1 MKIMGLFLH
10 TTLYKEV
17 FMNNF
22 QHNLEKYA
30 ELAVKVGIN
39 LKEKEGLIV
48 TGNADTLPLARL
60 VVKKA
65 YEAGAKHVEFQ
76 LNDDEMSLMRF
87 KFGKDYVFE
96 SFPEWK
102 VDSLEAMYK
111 DNYHHIFILAS
122 DPELLKD
129 IDGEVVAKSQ
139 KSASQAMAPVMK
151 YRMTGITK
159 WNIIAM
165 PSIPWAKSVFPD
177 LSDDEAIDKL
187 WENIFAATRVD
198 QDDPVKEWEI
208 HDKNIKKYRN
218 FLNEKQ
224 FDKLVFK
231 GPGTD
236 LEVYLAEDHF
246 WMGGAKESQAGHSY
260 VANIPTEEVF
270 TTPHRLKVNGTL
282 KATKPL
288 SLNGKLVE
296 NFGFTFKDG
305 KVIDFY
311 AEKGYDVLEKLLQN
325 DEGAKYLGE
334 VALVQDD
341 SPISNTGI
349 LFNETL
355 FDENA
360 SCHFALGRAYAYAM
374 RNGSNMT
381 QEELSAKGAN
391 FSLIHVDFMVGG
403 PELDIIAYE
412 SNGNVVQLFKDGNW
426 VF

>member
-1 MKIMGLFLH
+1 MEKLE
-10 TTLYKEV
+10 K
-17 FMNNF
+17 
-22 QHNLEKYA
+22 NLEKYA

-39 LKEKEGLIV
+39 LKENEGLIIS
-48 TGNADTLPLARL
+48 GNVDTLPLARKIM
-60 VVKKA
+60 KKA
-65 YEAGAKHVEFQ
+65 YELGAKHVEFL
-76 LNDDEMSLMRF
+76 LNDDEMTLIRYENAKEF
-87 KFGKDYVFE
+87 VFE
-96 SFPEWK
+96 SFPQWK

-111 DNYHHIFILAS
+111 DNYHHIFISAP

-129 IDGEVVAKSQ
+129 VDGNVVATSQ
-139 KSASQAMAPVMK
+139 KSASLAMAPVMK

-177 LSDDEAIDKL
+177 LEEDAAIDAL
-187 WENIFAATRVD
+187 WEKIFQATRVD
-198 QDDPVKEWEI
+198 QDDPIGAWKT
-208 HDKNIKKYRN
+208 HDANIKKYRN

-224 FDKLVFK
+224 FEKLVMT

-236 LEVYLAEDHF
+236 LEVFLAEDHF
-246 WMGGAKESQAGHSY
+246 WMGGSKESLAGHSY
-260 VANIPTEEVF
+260 VANMPTEEVF
-270 TTPHRLKVNGTL
+270 TTPHRLKVNGKL

-288 SLNGKLVE
+288 SLNGKLVDD
-296 NFGFTFKDG
+296 FGFTFKDG
-305 KVIDFY
+305 KVVDFY
-311 AEKGYDVLEKLLQN
+311 AEKGYEVLEKLMEN

-349 LFNETL
+349 LFNNTL

-360 SCHFALGRAYAYAM
+360 SVHFALGRAYAYAM
-374 RNGSNMT
+374 QNGSNMT
-381 QEELSAKGAN
+381 QEELEAKGAN

-403 PELDIIAYE
+403 PELQLVGYE
-412 SNGNVVQLFKDGNW
+412 KDGTKVQLFKDGNW

>member
-1 MKIMGLFLH
+1 
-10 TTLYKEV
+10 
-17 FMNNF
+17 MNNF
-22 QHNLEKYA
+22 EHNLEKYA
-30 ELAVKVGIN
+30 ELAVKVGVN

-60 VVKKA
+60 IVKKA
-65 YEAGAKHVEFQ
+65 YEVGAKHVEFQ
-76 LNDDEMSLMRF
+76 LADDEISLLRF
-87 KFGKDYVFE
+87 KYGKDYVFDN
-96 SFPEWK
+96 FPEWK
-102 VDSLEAMYK
+102 VSSLEAMYK

-129 IDGEVVAKSQ
+129 IDGEIVAKSQ

-151 YRMTGITK
+151 YRMTGVTK

-165 PSIPWAKSVFPD
+165 PSVSWAKSVFPD
-177 LSDDEAIDKL
+177 LDEENSIEKL

-198 QDDPVKEWEI
+198 QEDPVKAWEI
-208 HDKNIKKYRN
+208 HDKNLKKYRN

-224 FDKLVFK
+224 FEKLIFK

-236 LEVYLAEDHF
+236 LEVYLADEHY

-288 SLNGKLVE
+288 SVNGKIVD
-296 NFGFTFKDG
+296 NFGFIFKDG
-305 KVIDFY
+305 KVVDFY
-311 AEKGYDVLEKLLQN
+311 AEKGYDVLEKLLEN
-325 DEGAKYLGE
+325 DEGARYLGE

-381 QEELSAKGAN
+381 QEELTAKGAN

-403 PELDIIAYE
+403 PQLNITAYE
-412 SNGNVVQLFKDGNW
+412 KNGNVVELFKDGNW

>member
-1 MKIMGLFLH
+1 MDNLDK
-10 TTLYKEV
+10 
-17 FMNNF
+17 
-22 QHNLEKYA
+22 NLEKYA

-39 LKEKEGLIV
+39 LKEKEGLIIA
-48 TGNADTLPLARL
+48 GNVDTLPLARKIM
-60 VVKKA
+60 KKA
-65 YEAGAKHVEFQ
+65 YELGAKHVEFQ
-76 LNDDEMSLMRF
+76 LNDDEMTLIRYENAKEF
-87 KFGKDYVFE
+87 VFE
-96 SFPEWK
+96 SFPQWK
-102 VDSLEAMYK
+102 VDALETMYK
-111 DNYHHIFILAS
+111 DNYHHIFISAPN
-122 DPELLKD
+122 PELLKD
-129 IDGEVVAKSQ
+129 IDGDIVATVQ
-139 KSASQAMAPVMK
+139 KSSSMAMAPVMK

-177 LSDDEAIDKL
+177 LDEDAAINAL
-187 WENIFAATRVD
+187 WEKIFQATRVD
-198 QDDPVKEWEI
+198 QEDPIKAWEI

-224 FDKLVFK
+224 FEKLILT

-246 WMGGAKESQAGHSY
+246 WMGGSKESQAGDAY
-260 VANIPTEEVF
+260 VANMPTEEVF

-288 SLNGKLVE
+288 SLNGKLVD

-305 KVIDFY
+305 KVVDFY
-311 AEKGYDVLEKLLQN
+311 AEKGYEVLEKLMEN

-349 LFNETL
+349 LFNNTL

-360 SCHFALGRAYAYAM
+360 SVHFALGRAYAYAM
-374 RNGSNMT
+374 QNGSNMT
-381 QEELSAKGAN
+381 EEELQAKGAN

-403 PELDIIAYE
+403 PELQVVGYE
-412 SNGNVVQLFKDGNW
+412 KDGTKIQLFENGNW

>member
-1 MKIMGLFLH
+1 
-10 TTLYKEV
+10 
-17 FMNNF
+17 MNDF
-22 QHNLEKYA
+22 QRNLEKYA

-39 LKEKEGLIV
+39 LKEKEGLIIG
-48 TGNADTLPLARL
+48 GNVETLPLARL
-60 VVKKA
+60 IAKKA
-65 YEAGAKHVEFQ
+65 YEIGAKHVEFL
-76 LNDDEMSLMRF
+76 LNDDEISLIRYQY
-87 KFGKDYVFE
+87 GKDYVFE
-96 SFPEWK
+96 NFPKWK
-102 VDSLEAMYK
+102 VDALEAMYK

-129 IDGEVVAKSQ
+129 IDGEKVAKNQ
-139 KSASQAMAPVMK
+139 KSASQAMASVMK
-151 YRMTGITK
+151 YRMTGFTK

-165 PSIPWAKSVFPD
+165 PSPSWAKSVFPE
-177 LSDDEAIDKL
+177 LDEKKAIEKL

-198 QDDPVKEWEI
+198 QKDPVKAWEE
-208 HDKNIKKYRN
+208 HDKNLKKYRD

-224 FDKLVFK
+224 FEKLLYK

-236 LEVYLAEDHF
+236 LEVYLAEDHY
-246 WMGGAKESQAGHSY
+246 WMGGSKKSQSGHPY

-288 SLNGKLVE
+288 SLNGKIVDG
-296 NFGFTFKDG
+296 FGFTFKDG

-311 AEKGYDVLEKLLQN
+311 AEKGYDVLKKLLEN

-334 VALVQDD
+334 VALVQDN

-374 RNGSNMT
+374 QNGSNMT
-381 QEELSAKGAN
+381 EEELASKGSN

-403 PELDIIAYE
+403 PELNITAFE
-412 SNGNVVQLFKDGNW
+412 KNGNEVILFKNGNW

>member
-1 MKIMGLFLH
+1 MD
-10 TTLYKEV
+10 
-17 FMNNF
+17 
-22 QHNLEKYA
+22 NLEKYA
-30 ELAVKVGIN
+30 ELAVKIGIN
-39 LKEKEGLIV
+39 LKEKEGLIIS
-48 TGNADTLPLARL
+48 GNVETLPLARL
-60 VVKKA
+60 MMKKA
-65 YEAGAKHVEFQ
+65 YEIGAKHVEFM
-76 LNDDEMSLMRF
+76 LNDDEMSLIRF
-87 KFGKDYVFE
+87 ENGKDFVFE
-96 SFPEWK
+96 NFPQWK
-102 VDSLEAMYK
+102 VNSLEAMYK

-129 IDGEVVAKSQ
+129 VDGEKIAISQ
-139 KSASQAMAPVMK
+139 KSASKAMAHVMK
-151 YRMTGITK
+151 YRMTGVTK
-159 WNIIAM
+159 WNIVAM
-165 PSIPWAKSVFPD
+165 PSPDWAKSVFPD
-177 LSDDEAIDKL
+177 LDEKEAIDKL
-187 WENIFAATRVD
+187 WEKIFAATRVD
-198 QDDPVKEWEI
+198 QDDPVKAWEI
-208 HDKNIKKYRN
+208 HDKNLKKYRN

-246 WMGGAKESQAGHSY
+246 WMGGAKESQSGHSY

-282 KATKPL
+282 KSTKPL
-288 SLNGKLVE
+288 SLNGKLVD

-305 KVIDFY
+305 KVVDFY
-311 AEKGYDVLEKLLQN
+311 AEKGKDVLEKLLEN
-325 DEGAKYLGE
+325 DEGARYLGE
-334 VALVQDD
+334 VALVPDD

-381 QEELSAKGAN
+381 QEELEAKGSN

-403 PELDIIAYE
+403 PELSITAYE
-412 SNGNVVQLFKDGNW
+412 KNGNKVELFKNGNW
-426 VF
+426 AF

>member
-1 MKIMGLFLH
+1 
-10 TTLYKEV
+10 
-17 FMNNF
+17 MNNF
-22 QHNLEKYA
+22 ERNLEKYA

-48 TGNADTLPLARL
+48 TGNTDTLPLARL
-60 VVKKA
+60 IMKKA
-65 YEAGAKHVEFQ
+65 YEIGAKHVEFQ
-76 LNDDEMSLMRF
+76 LNDDAMNLIRF
-87 KFGKDYVFE
+87 KHGKDYVFE
-96 SFPEWK
+96 NFPDWK
-102 VDSLEAMYK
+102 VNSLEAMYK
-111 DNYHHIFILAS
+111 NNYHHIFILAS

-129 IDGEVVAKSQ
+129 IDGEIVAKSQ

-165 PSIPWAKSVFPD
+165 PSASWAKSVFPD
-177 LSDDEAIDKL
+177 LDEKDAIEKL

-198 QDDPVKEWEI
+198 QEDPIKAWEI
-208 HDKNIKKYRN
+208 HDKNLKKYRN

-224 FDKLVFK
+224 FEKLVYK

-236 LEVYLAEDHF
+236 LEVYLADGHY
-246 WMGGAKESQAGHSY
+246 WMGGAKTSQGGHSY

-270 TTPHRLKVNGTL
+270 TTPHRLKVNGSL

-288 SLNGKLVE
+288 SLNGKIID
-296 NFGFTFKDG
+296 NFGFEFKDG
-305 KVIDFY
+305 KVVDFY
-311 AEKGYDVLEKLLQN
+311 AEKGYDVLEKLMEN

-374 RNGSNMT
+374 RDGSNMT
-381 QEELSAKGAN
+381 QEELTDKGAN

-403 PELDIIAYE
+403 PELNITAYE
-412 SNGNVVQLFKDGNW
+412 KNGNEVELFRNGNW

>member
-1 MKIMGLFLH
+1 MLNLEK
-10 TTLYKEV
+10 K
-17 FMNNF
+17 
-22 QHNLEKYA
+22 LEKYA

-39 LKEKEGLIV
+39 LKEKEGLIIS
-48 TGNADTLPLARL
+48 GNVDTLPLARKIM
-60 VVKKA
+60 KKA
-65 YEAGAKHVEFQ
+65 DKLGAKHVEFQ
-76 LNDDEMSLMRF
+76 LNDDEMTLIRYEDA
-87 KFGKDYVFE
+87 KDFVFD
-96 SFPEWK
+96 SFPQWK
-102 VDSLEAMYK
+102 VDSLNTMYK
-111 DNYHHIFILAS
+111 ENYHHIFISAPN
-122 DPELLKD
+122 PELLKD
-129 IDGEVVAKSQ
+129 VDGNIVARVQ
-139 KSASQAMAPVMK
+139 KSSSLAMADVLK

-177 LSDDEAIDKL
+177 LEEDEAMDAL
-187 WENIFAATRVD
+187 WVKIFQATRVD
-198 QDDPVKEWEI
+198 QDDPIKAWEI
-208 HDKNIKKYRN
+208 HDANIKKYRN

-224 FDKLVFK
+224 FEKLVMT

-246 WMGGAKESQAGHSY
+246 WMGGSKESQAGDSY
-260 VANIPTEEVF
+260 VANMPTEEVF
-270 TTPHRLKVNGTL
+270 TTPHRLKVNGKL

-305 KVIDFY
+305 KVVDFY
-311 AEKGYDVLEKLLQN
+311 AEKGYEVLEKLMEN

-349 LFNETL
+349 LFNNTL

-360 SCHFALGRAYAYAM
+360 SVHFALGRAYAYAM
-374 RNGSNMT
+374 KNGSNMT
-381 QEELSAKGAN
+381 QDELESNGAN

-403 PELDIIAYE
+403 PEFQVVGYE
-412 SNGNVVQLFKDGNW
+412 KDGREVQLFKDGNW

>member
-1 MKIMGLFLH
+1 MKDF
-10 TTLYKEV
+10 E
-17 FMNNF
+17 N
-22 QHNLEKYA
+22 NLEKYA

-39 LKEKEGLIV
+39 LKEKEGLII
-48 TGNADTLPLARL
+48 TGNTDTLPLARL
-60 VVKKA
+60 IMKKA
-65 YEAGAKHVEFQ
+65 YEAGAKDVEFQ
-76 LNDDEMSLMRF
+76 LRDDEMSLIRF
-87 KFGKDYVFE
+87 NHGKDYVFDN
-96 SFPEWK
+96 FPNWK

-129 IDGEVVAKSQ
+129 VDGEIVAKSQ
-139 KSASQAMAPVMK
+139 KSASQAMASVMK

-165 PSIPWAKSVFPD
+165 PSATWAKSVYPQ
-177 LSDDEAIDKL
+177 LDEESAIEKL
-187 WENIFAATRVD
+187 WEKIFSATRVD
-198 QDDPVKEWEI
+198 QEDPVKAWEL
-208 HDKNIKKYRN
+208 HDKNLKKYRN

-224 FDKLVFK
+224 FEKLVLK

-236 LEVYLAEDHF
+236 IEVYLAEDHF
-246 WMGGAKESQAGHSY
+246 WMGGAKESQAGDSY

-288 SLNGKLVE
+288 SVNGKIVDD
-296 NFGFTFKDG
+296 FGFTFKDG
-305 KVIDFY
+305 KVVDFY
-311 AEKGYDVLEKLLQN
+311 ANKGYDVLEKLLDN
-325 DEGAKYLGE
+325 DEGARYLGE

-360 SCHFALGRAYAYAM
+360 SVHFALGRAYAYAM

-381 QEELSAKGAN
+381 QEELTEKGAN

-403 PELDIIAYE
+403 PNLDITAYE
-412 SNGNVVQLFKDGNW
+412 KDGNKVQLFKNGNW

>member
-1 MKIMGLFLH
+1 MLNLEK
-10 TTLYKEV
+10 K
-17 FMNNF
+17 
-22 QHNLEKYA
+22 LEKYA

-39 LKEKEGLIV
+39 LKEKEGLIIS
-48 TGNADTLPLARL
+48 GNVDTLPLARKIM
-60 VVKKA
+60 KKA
-65 YEAGAKHVEFQ
+65 YKLGAKHVEFQ
-76 LNDDEMSLMRF
+76 LNDDEMTLIRYEDA
-87 KFGKDYVFE
+87 KDFVFD
-96 SFPEWK
+96 SFPQWK
-102 VDSLEAMYK
+102 VDSLNTMYK
-111 DNYHHIFILAS
+111 ENYHHIFISAPN
-122 DPELLKD
+122 PELLKD
-129 IDGEVVAKSQ
+129 VDGDIVARVQ
-139 KSASQAMAPVMK
+139 KSSSLAMADVLK

-177 LSDDEAIDKL
+177 LEEDEAMDAL
-187 WENIFAATRVD
+187 WVKIFQATRVD
-198 QDDPVKEWEI
+198 QDDPIKAWEI
-208 HDKNIKKYRN
+208 HDANIKKYRN

-224 FDKLVFK
+224 FEKLVMT

-246 WMGGAKESQAGHSY
+246 WMGGSKESQAGDSY
-260 VANIPTEEVF
+260 VANMPTEEVF
-270 TTPHRLKVNGTL
+270 TTPHRLKVNGKL

-305 KVIDFY
+305 KVVDFY
-311 AEKGYDVLEKLLQN
+311 AEKGYEVLEKLMEN

-349 LFNETL
+349 LFNNTL

-360 SCHFALGRAYAYAM
+360 SVHFALGRAYAYAM
-374 RNGSNMT
+374 KNGSNMT
-381 QEELSAKGAN
+381 QDELESNGAN

-403 PELDIIAYE
+403 PEFQVVGYE
-412 SNGNVVQLFKDGNW
+412 KDGREVQLFKDGNW

>member
-1 MKIMGLFLH
+1 MLNLEK
-10 TTLYKEV
+10 K
-17 FMNNF
+17 
-22 QHNLEKYA
+22 LEKYA

-39 LKEKEGLIV
+39 LKEKEGLIIS
-48 TGNADTLPLARL
+48 GNVDTLPLARKIM
-60 VVKKA
+60 KKA
-65 YEAGAKHVEFQ
+65 YKLGAKHVEFQ
-76 LNDDEMSLMRF
+76 LNDDEMTLIRYEYA
-87 KFGKDYVFE
+87 KDFVFD
-96 SFPEWK
+96 SFPQWK
-102 VDSLEAMYK
+102 VDSLNTMYK
-111 DNYHHIFILAS
+111 ENYHHIFISAPN
-122 DPELLKD
+122 PELLKD
-129 IDGEVVAKSQ
+129 VDGDIVARVQ
-139 KSASQAMAPVMK
+139 KSSSLAMADVLK

-177 LSDDEAIDKL
+177 LEEDEAMDAL
-187 WENIFAATRVD
+187 WVKIFQATRVD
-198 QDDPVKEWEI
+198 QDDPIKAWEI
-208 HDKNIKKYRN
+208 HDANIKKYRN

-224 FDKLVFK
+224 FEKLVMT

-246 WMGGAKESQAGHSY
+246 WMGGSKESQAGDSY
-260 VANIPTEEVF
+260 VANMPTEEVF
-270 TTPHRLKVNGTL
+270 TTPHRLKVNGKL

-305 KVIDFY
+305 KVVDFY
-311 AEKGYDVLEKLLQN
+311 AEKGYEVLEKLMEN

-349 LFNETL
+349 LFNNTL

-360 SCHFALGRAYAYAM
+360 SVHFALGRAYAYAM
-374 RNGSNMT
+374 KNGSNMT
-381 QEELSAKGAN
+381 QDELESNGAN

-403 PELDIIAYE
+403 PEFQVVGYE
-412 SNGNVVQLFKDGNW
+412 KDGREVQLFKDGNW

>member
-1 MKIMGLFLH
+1 
-10 TTLYKEV
+10 
-17 FMNNF
+17 MNNF
-22 QHNLEKYA
+22 QKNLEKYA
-30 ELAVKVGIN
+30 ELAVKVGVN
-39 LKEKEGLIV
+39 LKEKEGLIISGP
-48 TGNADTLPLARL
+48 TASLPLARL
-60 VVKKA
+60 IMKKA
-65 YEAGAKHVEFQ
+65 YEIGAKDVEFQ
-76 LNDDEMSLMRF
+76 LRDDEMALI
-87 KFGKDYVFE
+87 KYNYGKDYVFE
-96 SFPEWK
+96 NYPQWR
-102 VDSLEAMYK
+102 VDSLESMYK

-129 IDGEVVAKSQ
+129 VDGQIVAKNQ
-139 KSASQAMAPVMK
+139 KTASQAMAHVME
-151 YRMTGITK
+151 YRMNGFTK

-165 PSIPWAKSVFPD
+165 PSGPWAKSVFPH
-177 LSDDEAIDKL
+177 LNEEAAIEKL

-198 QDDPVKEWEI
+198 QDDPVKAWKI
-208 HDKNIKKYRN
+208 HDKNLKKYKN

-224 FDKLVFK
+224 FEKLLLK

-236 LEVYLAEDHF
+236 LEVYLADDHF
-246 WMGGAKESQAGHSY
+246 WMGGAKESQAGHLY

-270 TTPHRLKVNGTL
+270 TTPHRLKVNGSL

-288 SLNGKLVE
+288 SLNGKLVDG
-296 NFGFTFKDG
+296 FGFTFKDG
-305 KVIDFY
+305 RVVDFY
-311 AEKGYDVLEKLLQN
+311 AEKGYEVLEKLLEN

-334 VALVQDD
+334 VALVPDD

-360 SCHFALGRAYAYAM
+360 SVHFALGRAYAYAM

-381 QEELSAKGAN
+381 QEELQEKGSN

-403 PELDIIAYE
+403 PEMDIVAFE
-412 SNGNVVQLFKDGNW
+412 KDGTRVQLFKDGNW